1 MDKDQFKRHVE
12 GLLPEKRFQHTL
24 RVADTAVKLANT
36 FGGDPEKAEIASLL
50 HDLAKYFDVKKLK
63 ESVESH
69 SEISNNFLDFHPE
82 LWHAPVGA
90 VYAKEELNVVDPDIL
105 NAITYHT
112 TGRAE
117 MSLLEKIVFLA
128 DYIEPGR
135 QFPGVEEVRSLA
147 KTDLDKA
154 IAKALKNTIE
164 FLLARSQLI
173 YPDTLHAYNAFIS
186 KLGGHVE

>member
-1 MDKDQFKRHVE
+1 MNKEQFKRHVE

-24 RVADTAVKLANT
+24 RVAETAVKLAET
-36 FGGDPEKAEIASLL
+36 YGSDPEKAEIAALL
-50 HDLAKYFDVKKLK
+50 HDLAKYFDLEKMK
-63 ESVESH
+63 ESVATH
-69 SEISNNFLDFHPE
+69 SEIPNDFLHFHPE

-90 VYAKEELNVVDPDIL
+90 VYAREVLNVLDQDIL

-112 TGRAE
+112 TGRE
-117 MSLLEKIVFLA
+117 GMSLLEKIIFLA

-135 QFPGVEEVRSLA
+135 NFPGVEDVRGLA

-164 FLLARSQLI
+164 FLLSRSAPI
-173 YPDTLHAYNAFIS
+173 YPNTIHAYNAFIS
-186 KLGGHVE
+186 KLGGQVE

>member
-1 MDKDQFKRHVE
+1 MNKEQFKRHVE

-24 RVADTAVKLANT
+24 RVAETAVKLAET
-36 FGGDPEKAEIASLL
+36 YGSDPEKAEIAALL
-50 HDLAKYFDVKKLK
+50 HDLAKYFDLEKMK
-63 ESVESH
+63 ESVATH
-69 SEISNNFLDFHPE
+69 SEIPNDFLHFHPE

-90 VYAKEELNVVDPDIL
+90 VYAREVLNVLDQDIL

-112 TGRAE
+112 TGRE
-117 MSLLEKIVFLA
+117 GMSLLEKIIFLA

-135 QFPGVEEVRSLA
+135 NFPGVEDVRGLA

-164 FLLARSQLI
+164 FLLSHSAPI
-173 YPDTLHAYNAFIS
+173 YPNTIHAYNAFIS
-186 KLGGHVE
+186 KLGGQVE

>member
-1 MDKDQFKRHVE
+1 MDKGKFKQHVE

-24 RVADTAVKLANT
+24 RVAETAKRLAVT
-36 FGGDPEKAEIASLL
+36 YGSDPEKAEIAALL
-50 HDLAKYFDVKKLK
+50 HDLAKYFDLEKMKD
-63 ESVESH
+63 SVTAH
-69 SEISNNFLDFHPE
+69 SEIPKDLLHFHPE

-90 VYAKEELNVVDPDIL
+90 AYARENLEVLDQDIL

-117 MSLLEKIVFLA
+117 MSLLEKIIFLA

-135 QFPGVEEVRSLA
+135 HFPGVEEVRELA

-154 IAKALKNTIE
+154 IAKALKNTID
-164 FLLARSQLI
+164 FLLSRSQLI
-173 YPDTLHAYNAFIS
+173 YPETIHAYNAFIP